1 MKLKVS
7 TEFEKTNTAV
17 VLQQEPWAKKLE
29 MVWALVI
36 LFSEGV
42 TAPTV
47 GTSTELTWDLSSKSF
62 LSQMCF

>member
-36 LFSEGV
+36 LFSKGV
-42 TAPTV
+42 TAPTEV
-47 GTSTELTWDLSSKSF
+47 LGSSTELIWDLSSKSF
-62 LSQMCF
+62 LS